1 MLKDRKRWRR
11 VGPLGTLTLV
21 SLLLAACGG
30 GATTGAATVAPSAAP
45 TAAAVSASAA
55 VSTAVAA
62 TSTVSTTTAPVSS
75 AAPATGGAT
84 LSSAVATASRASATA
99 TSATRYAIV
108 PTNSKAT
115 YKVNETF
122 FNQGNRLNVAE
133 GTTGEITGEI
143 AIDKTKPSASRVGT
157 IKVDISKLASD
168 SEQRDDQIRNR
179 WLESTKFPTA
189 TFVAKRLEGLPETPY
204 TEGAELTFRIVGD
217 LTVRNVTKEVTFD
230 AKGKI
235 VGDLLT
241 GTAATTFNMTDFGF
255 DPPSI
260 LGILKAENGVELT
273 LTIEAK
279 RIP

>member
-1 MLKDRKRWRR
+1 MPKDRKRWRR

-21 SLLLAACGG
+21 SLLLVACGG